1 MKISFYNV
9 INALGYICIYA
20 MGVQM
25 NKVIIMRN
33 TMESFTKKATSVL
46 GSEG

>member
-1 MKISFYNV
+1 MKICFYNV

-25 NKVIIMRN
+25 NTVIIMRN
-33 TMESFTKKATSVL
+33 TMESFTKKVTSVL

>member
-1 MKISFYNV
+1 MKICFYNV
-9 INALGYICIYA
+9 MNALGYICIYA
-20 MGVQM
+20 MGMQM

-33 TMESFTKKATSVL
+33 TREDFTKKVTSVL

>member
-1 MKISFYNV
+1 MKILFYNV
-9 INALGYICIYA
+9 INALGYICTYA
-20 MGVQM
+20 MGTQM

-33 TMESFTKKATSVL
+33 TIESFTKKVTSAL